1 LADGKVGAE
10 MITFRKAKMADVE
23 DLHALINDFAEKG
36 VMLARSRNTLY
47 ETIREF
53 TVVEDEGK
61 VVGAGALHIIW
72 EDLAEIRALAIR
84 NEYQRKGIG
93 KKLIDELIK
102 EAIELGI
109 HKVFALTYQVDFFK
123 SCGFTEVSKDE
134 MPHKVWK
141 ECINCPKFPNC
152 DEVAVIKKLG

>member
-1 LADGKVGAE
+1 

-53 TVVEDEGK
+53 MVVEDEGK

-109 HKVFALTYQVDFFK
+109 HKVFALTYQVDFFRG
-123 SCGFTEVSKDE
+123 CGFQEVSKDE

-152 DEVAVIKKLG
+152 DEVAVIRRIG

>member
-1 LADGKVGAE
+1 
-10 MITFRKAKMADVE
+10 MTFRKAKMADVE
-23 DLHALINDFAEKG
+23 ELHALINDFAEKG

-53 TVVEDEGK
+53 MVVEDEGK

-109 HKVFALTYQVDFFK
+109 HKVFALTYQVDFFRG
-123 SCGFTEVSKDE
+123 CGFQEVSKDE

-152 DEVAVIKKLG
+152 DEVAVIRRIG

>member
-1 LADGKVGAE
+1 

-23 DLHALINDFAEKG
+23 ELHALINDFAEKG

-53 TVVEDEGK
+53 MVVEDEGK

-109 HKVFALTYQVDFFK
+109 HKVFALTYQVDFFRG
-123 SCGFTEVSKDE
+123 CGFQEVSKDE

-152 DEVAVIKKLG
+152 DEVAVIRRIG